1 MTVLD
6 GTENHAP
13 GCIPWL
19 DVQVMMTSEG
29 SGDRRQ
35 PAGTDQLTWAE
46 VAEMA
51 RLPVQTLRTYRLRGA
66 LPEPDGHLGRTP
78 WWYRATIAHW
88 LQVRPLRGQRGRGR
102 PKGTG
107 PTSEASSPTGS

>member
-6 GTENHAP
+6 GTESHAP
-13 GCIPWL
+13 GCISWL

-66 LPEPDGHLGRTP
+66 LPEPDGYLGRTP

>member
-1 MTVLD
+1 
-6 GTENHAP
+6 
-13 GCIPWL
+13 
-19 DVQVMMTSEG
+19 MMTSEG

-66 LPEPDGHLGRTP
+66 LP
-78 WWYRATIAHW
+78 
-88 LQVRPLRGQRGRGR
+88 
-102 PKGTG
+102 GT
-107 PTSEASSPTGS
+107 

>member
-1 MTVLD
+1 VTVLD
-6 GTENHAP
+6 GTESHAP
-13 GCIPWL
+13 GCISWL

-29 SGDRRQ
+29 SGDRRP

-66 LPEPDGHLGRTP
+66 LPEPDGYLGRTP

-102 PKGTG
+102 PKSTG

>member
-1 MTVLD
+1 MED
-6 GTENHAP
+6 AWGTACGFNPQSLPSSCSDAF
-13 GCIPWL
+13 
-19 DVQVMMTSEG
+19 
-29 SGDRRQ
+29 RRS
-35 PAGTDQLTWAE
+35 L
-46 VAEMA
+46 
-51 RLPVQTLRTYRLRGA
+51 
-66 LPEPDGHLGRTP
+66 LGRTP